1 MNQKTSEA
9 VRVVEIK
16 EEPTELHKI
25 MKFENMVQS
34 GGEAK
39 FAISEGLV
47 RVNGDVET
55 RKRRKIMSGDIIKF
69 EGTTIR
75 VVVRR

>member
-1 MNQKTSEA
+1 MIKKAFES
-9 VRVVEIK
+9 VRVVEINK
-16 EEPTELHKI
+16 EPIELHKI
-25 MKFENMVQS
+25 LKFENLFQS

-55 RKRRKIMSGDIIKF
+55 RKTKKIMSGDLIEFKGNIIR
-69 EGTTIR
+69 I
-75 VVVRR
+75 VVRK